1 MKKRLFFCMDNIQ
14 FSKSFGFFNF
24 RFKRSHHTDAS
35 AGTVCH
41 HIGWIR
47 EGRATFDVQGKIYEF
62 TAGDVFYTPSGC
74 RYHSYWS
81 GERINYDA
89 YAFHYFPDSTGADY
103 GVQKFEMTDEAWALL
118 TALSADKRVSVA
130 TVGNF
135 YRFLGAVL
143 PQMTPTAHD
152 PRRETVA
159 AAREYIRTHTDF
171 SARELSRHLGIS
183 ESGLYALFRETLGR
197 TPVEEKNR
205 LRIER
210 AVELLTTTDRSV
222 ESIAERLGFSSAAY
236 FRKVLRAETGKTP
249 RDIRKN
255 STKEL

>member
-1 MKKRLFFCMDNIQ
+1 MDNIQ

-35 AGTVCH
+35 AGTDCH
-41 HIGWIR
+41 HIGWVHA
-47 EGRATFDVQGKIYEF
+47 GSAVFDVQGKIHEF
-62 TAGDVFYTPSGC
+62 HAGDVFYTPPGC

-81 GERINYDA
+81 GERIDYDS
-89 YAFHYFPDSTGADY
+89 YAFHYFPDPTGAEY
-103 GVQKFEMTDEAWALL
+103 GVQRIGMTDAAWAFL
-118 TALSADKRVSVA
+118 TALSADKRVSVQS
-130 TVGNF
+130 VGRF
-135 YRFLGAVL
+135 YCFLGAVL
-143 PQMTPTAHD
+143 PAMTPTAHD
-152 PRRETVA
+152 PRLETVA
-159 AAREYIRTHTDF
+159 VAREYIRTHTDF
-171 SARELSRHLGIS
+171 TARELSRHLGIS

-205 LRIER
+205 IRIER
-210 AVELLTTTDRSV
+210 AVELLTTTDRAV

-249 RDIRKN
+249 REIRKN